1 MSLAAPTS
9 LWQASA
15 PPPPPTDRL
24 DADTAADVAIIGAG
38 YTGLSAALH
47 LAERGLRVVVLEA
60 EEIGFGASGRN
71 VGLVNA
77 GLWIKPSEVF
87 DAMGPDRG
95 RRLLDQ
101 LGAAPQLVFDLIDRF
116 GIACEPVRNG
126 TLHCAVGSSGAA
138 ELKVRADQLQQLGA
152 PVELLS
158 ESDAAARIGSKA
170 YRGALFDP
178 RAGTIQPL
186 AYARGLARAAM
197 TKGARI
203 FTRSAVY
210 DLADQG
216 STWRLNAADGSVVAG
231 HVIVATESYSAGALA
246 HLRSQYVRLFYFNVA
261 TRPLSAAELRTILPA
276 RHGIWDTRSV
286 LSSARL
292 DAAGRL
298 IFGSVGALSGSGIAV
313 HRNWARRA
321 LHKIFPALGA
331 ITLNHE
337 WYGAIGMT
345 PDAIPRFHRLG
356 RNILAIGAYN
366 GRGIAPGTSF
376 GRELAH
382 LVAGDLHESEL
393 VMQPSPVRPALLGNL
408 REGFYEA
415 GARAIHFTGARF

>member
-1 MSLAAPTS
+1 MSPGPKSS

-24 DADTAADVAIIGAG
+24 DGDMVADVAIVGAG

-47 LAERGLRVVVLEA
+47 LAERGLRVAVLEA

-87 DAMGPDRG
+87 DAMGADRG
-95 RRLLDQ
+95 RHLLDQ
-101 LGAAPQLVFDLIDRF
+101 LGTAPQLVFDLIDRF
-116 GIACEPVRNG
+116 GIACEAVRNG
-126 TLHCAVGSSGAA
+126 TLHCAVGSRGFA
-138 ELKVRADQLQQLGA
+138 ELETRSRQLLQLGA

-158 ESDAAARIGSKA
+158 KSDAATRTGSEA
-170 YRGALFDP
+170 YHGALLDP
-178 RAGTIQPL
+178 RAGTVQPL
-186 AYARGLARAAM
+186 AYARGLARAAI
-197 TKGARI
+197 TNGARI
-203 FTRSAVY
+203 FTRSAVNA
-210 DLADQG
+210 LTDQG
-216 STWRLNAADGSVVAG
+216 STWLLGTTSGSVVAE
-231 HVIVATESYSAGALA
+231 HVIVATESYSAGAWA
-246 HLRSQYVRLFYFNVA
+246 NLRSEFVRLFYFNVA
-261 TRPLSAAELRTILPA
+261 TRPLSDAELQSILPQ

-292 DAAGRL
+292 DGKGRL
-298 IFGSVGALSGSGIAV
+298 VFGSVGALSGSGGAI

-321 LHKIFPALGA
+321 LRKIFPTLGA
-331 ITLNHE
+331 IAFDHE

-345 PDAIPRFHRLG
+345 PDAIPRFHRLA
-356 RNILAIGAYN
+356 RNTLAVGGYN

-376 GRELAH
+376 GREMAKLILGELNEGELA
-382 LVAGDLHESEL
+382 L
-393 VMQPSPVRPALLGNL
+393 QPSPVKHAFLGGL

-415 GARAIHFTGARF
+415 GARAIHFAGARI